1 MKEVIEKLIIAL
13 KDPEYKQGWV
23 ANIAM
28 AQLDNERWYREKHNK
43 VGKYLN
49 YKDRHAIANL
59 GAEYFLELLS
69 GTNKSNIDDCIK
81 CDGTGYIYSCTGD
94 NLKCEKCDGSGISD
108 ELIKTNLT
116 LDAE

>member
-1 MKEVIEKLIIAL
+1 MEMKEVIEKLNEEL
-13 KDPEYKQGWV
+13 KDPEYRQSWV

-28 AQLDNERWYREKHNK
+28 TQLDNERWHREKHNK

-69 GTNKSNIDDCIK
+69 K
-81 CDGTGYIYSCTGD
+81 
-94 NLKCEKCDGSGISD
+94 
-108 ELIKTNLT
+108 
-116 LDAE
+116 